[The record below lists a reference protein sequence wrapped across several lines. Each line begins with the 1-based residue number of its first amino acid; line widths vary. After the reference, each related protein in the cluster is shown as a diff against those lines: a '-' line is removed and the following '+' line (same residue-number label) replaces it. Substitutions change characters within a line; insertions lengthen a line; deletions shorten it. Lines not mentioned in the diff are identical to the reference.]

1 MLSLR
6 FNLLR
11 YATITW
17 RWIGTNHPPGPTK
30 WSWIDLASLSIRS
43 QHRRINKIIA
53 ASEMHWTYSNHRR
66 QPTSTQQVHPLK
78 EQHRLFGVQG
88 TLKRFNK
95 KHHLSRSE
103 QNPILEIDAATKFIT
118 ANNALH
124 NYHRNGIGSASASTN
139 TQILGVSLHHVT
151 YSPPRRIVTSVH
163 IQQQQCPLGN

>member
-53 ASEMHWTYSNHRR
+53 ASEMHWTYWSR
-66 QPTSTQQVHPLK
+66 QLTSTQQVHPLQQ
-78 EQHRLFGVQG
+78 QHRLFGVQG
-88 TLKRFNK
+88 TLKRFSK

-124 NYHRNGIGSASASTN
+124 NLICTGIGSASASTN
-139 TQILGVSLHHVT
+139 TQILGVSLHHV
-151 YSPPRRIVTSVH
+151 
-163 IQQQQCPLGN
+163 IQST